1 MEDRF
6 KFRFLVTYFDDD
18 TKKNRTVMQ
27 YSDNL
32 DPEVSG
38 SYLFYCDEDVII
50 QQSTGLKDKNGKLIY
65 EKDYLFYKENL
76 WLVTIDKF
84 CGLTLTNILNGDII
98 LIDDVILY
106 NSEVKGNE
114 FERNGEI

>member
-1 MEDRF
+1 MKDRF
-6 KFRFLVTYFDDD
+6 KFRIPMFSDKGNFCEF
-18 TKKNRTVMQ
+18 Q
-27 YSDNL
+27 YLELGDWIECSLAGSNGE
-32 DPEVSG
+32 PEQ
-38 SYLFYCDEDVII
+38 C
-50 QQSTGLKDKNGKLIY
+50 TGLKDKNGKLIY